1 MTKDELTQ
9 AFLQLSRG
17 FPQVAEQLAEHFMP
31 EQPAVQSPLVPP
43 PGPVPPTVLVEVPDL
58 PAVET
63 PVSTPAPEAVN
74 VPFPSAEHIETLK
87 AD

>member
-31 EQPAVQSPLVPP
+31 EPVVEAPAPAPAPAAPTVSV
-43 PGPVPPTVLVEVPDL
+43 PVPAADGEPKVPH
-58 PAVET
+58 
-63 PVSTPAPEAVN
+63 
-74 VPFPSAEHIETLK
+74 PSAETIDAMK
-87 AD
+87 AADGEPKAG